1 MKTLLGIVSTLFI
14 VASPFVLYWT
24 LTHHNVAV
32 AAFTLIGWVIVR
44 TIPILMSARSEQ
56 RRAALQLP
64 AIALVFAATGWILD
78 NGTWLLVMP
87 SATQATFAMT
97 FLRSVDRARTRTPLI
112 EHFAR
117 MVKADLS
124 VEEQAHCRRWTQI
137 WGIYLLGLAALGL
150 VLARFATLEVW
161 TLYVGFLNYGLVGAL
176 FAVEYLV
183 RKITFR
189 DYGRNPV
196 DWLLGKLFP
205 AAPTKVSGC

>member
-1 MKTLLGIVSTLFI
+1 MKAVLGIVSTLFL

-24 LTHHNVAV
+24 LTHHDVAV
-32 AAFTLIGWVIVR
+32 AAFTLIAWAIVR
-44 TIPILMSARSEQ
+44 AIPVVVSAKAEQ
-56 RRAALQLP
+56 KWA

-78 NGTWLLVMP
+78 SGVWLLVLP
-87 SATQATFAMT
+87 SATQATFGLT
-97 FLRSVDRARTRTPLI
+97 FLRSVDRRRARTPLI

-124 VEEQAHCRRWTQI
+124 AGEQAHCRRWTVV
-137 WGIYLLGLAALGL
+137 WGVYLLALAALGL
-150 VLARFATLEVW
+150 ILARFATLEVW
-161 TLYVGFLNYGLVGAL
+161 TLYVGLLNYLLVGAL
-176 FAVEYLV
+176 FAVEYVV

-205 AAPTKVSGC
+205 AAGARVRGC

>member
-1 MKTLLGIVSTLFI
+1 MRTVLGIISTLFI

-24 LTHHNVAV
+24 LTHHDVAV
-32 AAFTLIGWVIVR
+32 AAITLLAWVVVR

-56 RRAALQLP
+56 RRAALPLP
-64 AIALVFAATGWILD
+64 AIALVFAVTGWLLD
-78 NGTWLLVMP
+78 SGTWLLVLP
-87 SATQATFAMT
+87 SATQATIALT
-97 FLRSVDRARTRTPLI
+97 FLRSLRGTPLI

-117 MVKADLS
+117 MVKGDLS
-124 VEEQAHCRRWTQI
+124 VEEQAHCRRWTKI
-137 WGIYLLGLAALGL
+137 WGIYLIVLAAIGL

-161 TLYVGFLNYGLVGAL
+161 TLYVGLLNYGLVGVL

-205 AAPTKVSGC
+205 AAGPNVSGC